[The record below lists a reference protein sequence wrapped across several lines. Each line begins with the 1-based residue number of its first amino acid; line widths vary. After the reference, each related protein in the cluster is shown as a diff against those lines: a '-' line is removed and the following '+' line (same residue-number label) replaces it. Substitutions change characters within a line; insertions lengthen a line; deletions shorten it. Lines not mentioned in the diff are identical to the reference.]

1 VALAFAEGVTAAGDG
16 GVRGEQP
23 RSASTRATV
32 FDIRSIAAASVR
44 VNEFETGFVKFTEQQ
59 PLSSVA
65 G

>member
-1 VALAFAEGVTAAGDG
+1 
-16 GVRGEQP
+16 
-23 RSASTRATV
+23 
-32 FDIRSIAAASVR
+32 VR